1 MRNKY
6 RKSNNKIVLNH
17 YENKI
22 YQGNC
27 CLRQTSCEL
36 TDNPIPKRKTENDR
50 ENEES
55 VSSKRKR
62 CQRRDSKKKKKDKD
76 KNCEPCLLLNDIP
89 DTKKRTKSRKKD
101 RDKKKESSNN
111 RSTKVVGV
119 VSQEEKCI
127 EKLRQKKTTGTMMV
141 REDSTSC
148 SGESIVIVHNDSS
161 TKKKKKKKEKKT
173 TKDKITKSNLN
184 LSSSSKQ
191 CTRSAR
197 NNEDTSCISQNKQSP
212 TSLPCK
218 GTVEKVKKRK
228 GGRASSDGIFYPR
241 TTSSLATGSFDGP
254 KLVDGGIVKS
264 ADGNTSMKSSK
275 LAELLSENSMI
286 DLIVQQ
292 VVEKTKDNES
302 ISFGQKYRR
311 EGSSYSSKSPEEK
324 EGEEG
329 SKRLSPLTVIKKS
342 RLNGSTSSDFSST
355 MSSRIGRSKK
365 SLSSDRIKEQ
375 KLKPAKVESSYQC
388 PSKNDSRSIIIE
400 PCILS
405 YERKSS
411 LRRVSTTRGKFV
423 KKDQRLKQ
431 GRHTLQNDSSS
442 TNTSI
447 ASKVEGITQNPG
459 TENKSSMIRPPTK
472 KIAKIIE
479 EKRKDPR
486 MSSDT
491 ISLDRPVRTRRSLQR
506 MRLPQWSK
514 RWNLPPSLVRK
525 TTKSLQKLP
534 SLSSI
539 VSDTSRKSEDD
550 ILWYLQPTSKFKT
563 EQDPMERC
571 TMEMIFFDQ

>member
-1 MRNKY
+1 M
-6 RKSNNKIVLNH
+6 
-17 YENKI
+17 
-22 YQGNC
+22 
-27 CLRQTSCEL
+27 
-36 TDNPIPKRKTENDR
+36 TDNPIPKRKMEIDR

-62 CQRRDSKKKKKDKD
+62 CQRHDSKKKKDKD

-101 RDKKKESSNN
+101 RDKKKESNNN
-111 RSTKVVGV
+111 RLTKEVGV
-119 VSQEEKCI
+119 VSQEEKCT
-127 EKLRQKKTTGTMMV
+127 EKLRRKKTTGTMMV
-141 REDSTSC
+141 RKDSTSC

-161 TKKKKKKKEKKT
+161 TKKKKKKKKKEKKT
-173 TKDKITKSNLN
+173 TKDKITKSNSN
-184 LSSSSKQ
+184 FSSSSKQ

-197 NNEDTSCISQNKQSP
+197 NNEDTFYISQNKQSP

-264 ADGNTSMKSSK
+264 ADGNTSLKSSK

-286 DLIVQQ
+286 DLTVQQ

-302 ISFGQKYRR
+302 ISSGRKYRR
-311 EGSSYSSKSPEEK
+311 EGSSSSSKSLEEK

-342 RLNGSTSSDFSST
+342 RPNGSTSSDFSLT
-355 MSSRIGRSKK
+355 ISSRIGRSKK

-388 PSKNDSRSIIIE
+388 PGKNDSRSIIIE

-411 LRRVSTTRGKFV
+411 SRRVSTTRGKFV

-447 ASKVEGITQNPG
+447 ASKVEGTTQNPG
-459 TENKSSMIRPPTK
+459 TENNSLMIRPPTK

-479 EKRKDPR
+479 EKRKYPR

-491 ISLDRPVRTRRSLQR
+491 VSLDRPVRTRRSLQR
-506 MRLPQWSK
+506 MRFPRWSK
-514 RWNLPPSLVRK
+514 RWNLSPSLIRK
-525 TTKSLQKLP
+525 TSKSLQKLP

-539 VSDTSRKSEDD
+539 ASNTSRRSEDD
-550 ILWYLQPTSKFKT
+550 ILWYLQPTSKLKT